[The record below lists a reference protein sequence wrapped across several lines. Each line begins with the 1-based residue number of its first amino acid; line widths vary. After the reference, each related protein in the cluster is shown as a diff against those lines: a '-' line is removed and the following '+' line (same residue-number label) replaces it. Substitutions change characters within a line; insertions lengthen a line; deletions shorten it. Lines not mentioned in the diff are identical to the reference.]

1 MKSALPVAGRT
12 AAQETPMSVLE
23 LQGITKSFR
32 HGFWGV
38 RTPVLRGVDLSLEA
52 GEVYGFLGHNGAG
65 KSTTMKA
72 ILGLIRPDAGTVKI
86 FGEAGASTR
95 TRARIGYLGEEVGLY
110 PQITGPE
117 MLVLVGR
124 LFRLPRATARERAD
138 ELIDR
143 VGLGERRRLKIR
155 HYSKGMRQRLGIAT
169 ALVNDPD
176 LLLLDEPY
184 SGLDPVGRKQL
195 RELLIDLKRRG
206 KTIMMSSH
214 IVPDVE
220 AVCDRVG
227 ILSGGRIARRVDLR
241 EVYADHN
248 ARVEVTYSGVDPRR
262 LQARDYG
269 AEEVFAG
276 DSVTIVCCD
285 ESRLKDLVA
294 DVYAAEGHVVEVK
307 PVRTRLEDVFVDTI
321 RETAPPSSHGRKSD
335 PVLVRR

>member
-1 MKSALPVAGRT
+1 MPI
-12 AAQETPMSVLE
+12 LE
-23 LQGITKSFR
+23 LHGLRKSFR
-32 HGFWGV
+32 QGFWGV
-38 RTPVLRGVDLSLEA
+38 RTPVLRGVDLALEP

-86 FGEAGASTR
+86 FGEAGASER

-117 MLVLVGR
+117 MLLLVGR
-124 LFRLPRATARERAD
+124 LFRLPRADARKRAD
-138 ELIDR
+138 ELLDL
-143 VGLGERRRLKIR
+143 VGLSEKRALKIR

-169 ALVNDPD
+169 ALLNDPD

-227 ILSGGRIARRVDLR
+227 ILSGGRIARVLDLR
-241 EVYADHN
+241 EVYAD
-248 ARVEVTYSGVDPRR
+248 ASAQVEVTFSGVDPRR
-262 LQARDYG
+262 LHAHDYG
-269 AEEVFAG
+269 AHEVFAG
-276 DSVTIVCCD
+276 DAVTIVRCD
-285 ESRLKDLVA
+285 EPRLKDLVA

-307 PVRTRLEDVFVDTI
+307 PLRTRLEDVFVDAVHDAGAAGTDRAEKPEPI
-321 RETAPPSSHGRKSD
+321 LA
-335 PVLVRR
+335 RR